1 MNTFAIRTENL
12 TKTFDEVTAVNAISM
27 EIKAGTITALLG
39 GNGAGKTTTI
49 AMLLGLL
56 LPSSGKIEILGEDM
70 VRSRHRVLGRM
81 NFGSP
86 YVDLP
91 KRLTVRENLRVF
103 ASLYGLRQ
111 ARQRID
117 ELSSTLALEEF
128 IDRPTGQL
136 SSGQRTRVALAKALI
151 NAPALLLLDEPTASL
166 DPDTGDWIR
175 SYLEE
180 YARETGATILLASHN
195 MDEVNRLC
203 SDVLMMKQGQVVDRG
218 TPTGLSKNMVAKRW
232 NRSFSILPGVTMT
245 CPNRARRNERFSART
260 TISRSALLVAPHRCH
275 GTALSLSSPELL
287 DTDRRIGLLANYAD
301 DSMGLYDPVSAH
313 RGIACH

>member
-218 TPTGLSKNMVAKRW
+218 TPTGLVEKYGRETLEQV
-232 NRSFSILPGVTMT
+232 FLDI
-245 CPNRARRNERFSART
+245 ARCDDDLSQQSA
-260 TISRSALLVAPHRCH
+260 AQ
-275 GTALSLSSPELL
+275 
-287 DTDRRIGLLANYAD
+287 
-301 DSMGLYDPVSAH
+301 
-313 RGIACH
+313 